1 MKRPLVDRPYPLRN
15 GKEPPMNEDLCNNC
29 ESACEACE
37 AQQAD
42 NARLRAWLRKIANIR
57 KLMPGEYD
65 EVRLNNVIA
74 VAAKALRGKAPPRK
88 ARKAGK
94 C

>member
-1 MKRPLVDRPYPLRN
+1 
-15 GKEPPMNEDLCNNC
+15 MNEDLCNNC

-42 NARLRAWLRKIANIR
+42 NARLRAWLRRWRDDPHAHPPGIGSGTVVPNAELHAAIA
-57 KLMPGEYD
+57 GS
-65 EVRLNNVIA
+65 
-74 VAAKALRGKAPPRK
+74 APPRK